1 MTQRGYEWATL
12 SSIIAGY
19 VWSCMDYFALNS
31 VNNEPHANVLGL
43 QGIGKN
49 NNGFIFMESFEENEL
64 SLNF

>member
-1 MTQRGYEWATL
+1 M